1 MISQLL
7 KTWRETA
14 FNRMQNLGFG
24 LKSSHSANLNILLIS
39 FVIQNYYQAVV
50 LSARSPGARSGFGVL
65 ITLVTICNSITIL
78 YLFKG

>member
-24 LKSSHSANLNILLIS
+24 LKSSHSINLNILLIA

-50 LSARSPGARSGFGVL
+50 LSAWSPGACPGFGVL
-65 ITLVTICNSITIL
+65 ITPVTICNSITIL
-78 YLFKG
+78 YLFRG

>member
-1 MISQLL
+1 MELMISQLL

-24 LKSSHSANLNILLIS
+24 LKSSHSANLNILLIA

-50 LSARSPGARSGFGVL
+50 LQLGHQAPALVL
-65 ITLVTICNSITIL
+65 EC
-78 YLFKG
+78 